1 MGVRMKRLL
10 TIGIILLFIGSIS
23 SSTGF
28 NLEKQST
35 ICISNN
41 PPYVPSNPY
50 PIGGITDPNVT
61 LSWDGGD
68 PDPDDNVT
76 YSIYFGS
83 INPPS
88 FIATV
93 GPYPANKTRIH
104 YYLGTV
110 GIYKTYYWMIVAKD
124 NHGASSPSPIWSFTV
139 AYNSPPDAPT
149 IRGETHPEVGVS
161 YLYEFVTED
170 PDDDDVYYYID
181 WGDGNITGWIGYFKS
196 GEEITASHMWN
207 EKENYILRCKAKD
220 IWDCESEWSEF
231 YIWRS
236 KNQQSQNIWL
246 QRLCEKLPLLY
257 RLVHILGWQIE

>member
-1 MGVRMKRLL
+1 MKRLL

-35 ICISNN
+35 ICIFNN

-76 YSIYFGS
+76 YSVYFGS

-104 YYLGTV
+104 YYLGIV
-110 GIYKTYYWMIVAKD
+110 GIYKKYYWMIVAKD
-124 NHGASSPSPIWSFTV
+124 NHGASSPSPLWSFTV

-149 IRGETHPEVGVS
+149 IDGPNTVKVGVD
-161 YLYEFVTED
+161 YEFTFSAID
-170 PDDDDVYYYID
+170 PDGDNVSYYID
-181 WGDGNITGWIGYFKS
+181 WGDGEETGWIGYFES

-207 EKENYILRCKAKD
+207 EKGDYILRCKAKD
-220 IWDCESEWSEF
+220 IWDYESEWSEF
-231 YIWRS
+231 YIWWS